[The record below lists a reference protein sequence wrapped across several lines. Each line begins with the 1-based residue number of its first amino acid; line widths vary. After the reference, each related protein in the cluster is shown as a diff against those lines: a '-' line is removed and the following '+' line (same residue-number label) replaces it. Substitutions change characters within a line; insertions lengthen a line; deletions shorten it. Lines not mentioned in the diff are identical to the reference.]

1 MRPLLFLDKI
11 SDFRFV
17 ITPFVDDGGDYLKCD
32 MYNKYTDEYVDTIRA
47 GTFSEM
53 QDIIAVKYNS

>member
-1 MRPLLFLDKI
+1 MRPLFYLEKI
-11 SDFRFV
+11 SDFKFV
-17 ITPFVDDGGDYLKCD
+17 IVACMDEDPCLQCD
-32 MYNKYTDEYVDTIRA
+32 IYNKYTGECVDTIRA